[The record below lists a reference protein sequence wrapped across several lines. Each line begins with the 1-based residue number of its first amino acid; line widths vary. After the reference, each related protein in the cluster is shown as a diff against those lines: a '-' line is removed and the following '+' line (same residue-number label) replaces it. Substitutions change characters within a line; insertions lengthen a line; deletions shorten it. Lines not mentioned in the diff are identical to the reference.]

1 MKESQ
6 FDPKKLGEQP
16 EMLELGSHPE
26 AQRLGEHREP
36 DRLPA
41 HEEEAKAAAAP
52 AVEKFAATSDAQEA
66 RGIFGGMGWV
76 ALLILGL
83 MVAAALIWRP
93 RITEAGGY
101 ANFYGTQMPS
111 PAYADAD
118 VEEYISLDEIM
129 ANANPAVAKAGPA
142 AAASSAASAATSTS
156 STAAPT
162 AVVVYLFDTD
172 RSNVPETASLTNI
185 ARQAVKS
192 GKTVVIKA
200 YTDETGNAAYNT
212 RLSERRARSVGDYMV
227 AHGVPSAKVR
237 AKGCG
242 PTHAY
247 ASNAQDRRAEVSLE

>member
-26 AQRLGEHREP
+26 AQRLGEHHEP

-41 HEEEAKAAAAP
+41 HDEEKAAAAP
-52 AVEKFAATSDAQEA
+52 VVEKFAATSDAQEA

-93 RITEAGGY
+93 RISDAERY
-101 ANFYGTQMPS
+101 AAMYGTQTTS
-111 PAYADAD
+111 PAYTVAD
-118 VEEYISLDEIM
+118 VDEYINLDEIM
-129 ANANPAVAKAGPA
+129 VSANPAAVKAQT
-142 AAASSAASAATSTS
+142 SAAQA
-156 STAAPT
+156 TAAPV

-185 ARQAVKS
+185 AKQAVKS

-227 AHGVPSAKVR
+227 AHGVPTGNVK
-237 AKGCG
+237 AKGYG

-247 ASNAQDRRAEVSLE
+247 ANNAQDRRAEVSLE